1 MGEKRTYTGKE
12 LGGYLVGMFGQNLIY
27 NIVAT
32 GLYFYFQNVICLPA
46 MALGWIMTIARIWD
60 AINDP
65 MMGTIVDKT
74 KTKWGK
80 CRPYLIIFP
89 GIIGVVTILTFING
103 NYATAS
109 STAQKVLIVA
119 WAAISYIAWGMCFTV
134 CDIPLWGITSLMTE
148 DENDRG
154 KILSLARMVAG
165 VGGIG
170 VLVVQ
175 IAQALGT
182 AFVNKIDKNAAD
194 YDTLV
199 QKANQKGFIVTVIIM
214 TVIASVLF
222 EFAGLCTRE
231 KVEKSER
238 SYTFK
243 ENFQIMFR
251 NKPFRQILISG
262 ILRSPIQLLMIV
274 AMTLVT
280 YYYANGNIMN
290 ILKTD
295 ATGKIMGINFQILV
309 GLGCVAAGLFV
320 GQFVA
325 MGVTPLIIKK
335 VEKKTLY
342 NIYSIAGAVP
352 FALIFVFFKVSGG
365 DLTSTFWSIIVG
377 VCMLI
382 ASASFGGINVLQSV
396 MIADCVDYEE
406 YHNGVRT
413 DGVFFSGQSF
423 ITKLAAGISTI
434 ISSAVPAGFLLFGQY
449 FDAVFLY
456 QYHVLDLCGKTVID
470 RIDCPVVILV
480 HKKVRTA
487 FVDHRLDGKH
497 HTRNKEHL
505 TSLWCNVTYERIF
518 VKFKSDPVTT
528 DLFYNG
534 ITIGLCVRI
543 DGIGNVAQMSPMALR
558 LQVPAG
564 RTLP

>member
-1 MGEKRTYTGKE
+1 MGDTKRTYTGKE

-89 GIIGVVTILTFING
+89 GIIGVVTILTFLNG
-103 NYATAS
+103 NYANAT
-109 STAQKVLIVA
+109 TTTQKVLIVA
-119 WAAISYIAWGMCFTV
+119 WAGISYIAWGMCFTV

-154 KILSLARMVAG
+154 KILGLARMVAG

-175 IAQALGT
+175 VAQALSG
-182 AFVNKIDKNAAD
+182 AFNGNM
-194 YDTLV
+194 
-199 QKANQKGFIVTVIIM
+199 QKAFIVTVIIM

-222 EFAGLCTRE
+222 EFAGICTRE
-231 KVEKSER
+231 RVEKSER
-238 SYTFK
+238 TYTFK

-290 ILKTD
+290 ILNTD
-295 ATGKIMGINFQILV
+295 PTGKITGINIKVLI
-309 GLGCVAAGLFV
+309 GLGAVAAGLFI

-325 MGVTPLIIKK
+325 MGITPVLIKK
-335 VEKKTLY
+335 IEKKTLY
-342 NIYSIAGAVP
+342 NFYSLAGAIP
-352 FALIFVFFKVSGG
+352 FALIFVFYKVSGG
-365 DLTSTFWSIIVG
+365 DLTTVGWSIVIG
-377 VCMLI
+377 VCMLF
-382 ASASFGGINVLQSV
+382 ASASFGGINVLQSI

-423 ITKLAAGISTI
+423 ITKLSAGLATI
-434 ISSAVPAGFLLFGQY
+434 ISSVVYSIVGYSGANVDKLNKAIEKGASFITYDGGSGVGKYAAAMFFLISIPPAIGMALSALPTLKY
-449 FDAVFLY
+449 AMSD
-456 QYHVLDLCGKTVID
+456 
-470 RIDCPVVILV
+470 
-480 HKKVRTA
+480 
-487 FVDHRLDGKH
+487 
-497 HTRNKEHL
+497 KEHAKIL
-505 TSLWCNVTYERIF
+505 DELISRRNNKDAAEA
-518 VKFKSDPVTT
+518 DT
-528 DLFYNG
+528 DFS
-534 ITIGLCVRI
+534 
-543 DGIGNVAQMSPMALR
+543 AEALENKMESIVEEINQ
-558 LQVPAG
+558 L
-564 RTLP
+564 

>member
-1 MGEKRTYTGKE
+1 MNSKAKTYTKKE
-12 LGGYLVGMFGQNLIY
+12 AAGYLVGMFGQNLIY

-60 AINDP
+60 AVNDP

-74 KTKWGK
+74 HSKWGK

-89 GIIGVVTILTFING
+89 AIIGVITILTFVNG
-103 NYATAS
+103 NYAEAS
-109 STAQKVLIVA
+109 STAQKVLIVG
-119 WAAISYIAWGMCFTV
+119 WAAVSYIAWGMCFTV
-134 CDIPLWGITSLMTE
+134 CDIPLWGLTSLMTE
-148 DENDRG
+148 DENDRS
-154 KILSLARMVAG
+154 KILGLARMVAG

-175 IAQALGT
+175 IAQALAGV
-182 AFVNKIDKNAAD
+182 FGGDM
-194 YDTLV
+194 
-199 QKANQKGFIVTVIIM
+199 QKAFIVTVVIM
-214 TVIASVLF
+214 TVIATILF
-222 EFAGLCTRE
+222 EFAGIFTRE
-231 KVEKSER
+231 RVEKSEK

-243 ENFQIMFR
+243 ENFQIMFG

-290 ILKTD
+290 ILKYNED
-295 ATGKIMGINFQILV
+295 GSLAGINFKILI
-309 GLGCVAAGLFV
+309 GLGSVAIGLFV

-325 MGVTPLIIKK
+325 MGVTPIIIKK

-342 NIYSIAGAVP
+342 NFYSIAGAVP

-365 DLTSTFWSIIVG
+365 DLTSTAWSIVIG
-377 VCMLI
+377 ICMLF

-406 YHNGVRT
+406 YYNGVRT

-434 ISSAVPAGFLLFGQY
+434 ISSAVY
-449 FDAVFLY
+449 
-456 QYHVLDLCGKTVID
+456 
-470 RIDCPVVILV
+470 
-480 HKKVRTA
+480 A
-487 FVDHRLDGKH
+487 FVGYSGVNVDKLNKAIENGANFITYDGGSGVGKYAEAMFFLISIPPAIGMFLSALP
-497 HTRNKEHL
+497 TLKYAMTDKEHKQIL
-505 TSLWCNVTYERIF
+505 AELVAKR
-518 VKFKSDPVTT
+518 
-528 DLFYNG
+528 
-534 ITIGLCVRI
+534 
-543 DGIGNVAQMSPMALR
+543 GNKPQD
-558 LQVPAG
+558 
-564 RTLP
+564 

>member
-1 MGEKRTYTGKE
+1 MQQKRLTYTNKE
-12 LGGYLVGMFGQNLIY
+12 LSGYLVGMFGQNLIY

-46 MALGWIMTIARIWD
+46 MALGWIMTIARVWD

-89 GIIGVVTILTFING
+89 GIIGVVTILTFINS
-103 NYATAS
+103 NYANATT
-109 STAQKVLIVA
+109 TAQKALIIG
-119 WAAISYIAWGMCFTV
+119 WAAVSYVAWGMCFTV

-148 DENDRG
+148 DENDRS
-154 KILSLARMVAG
+154 KILGLARMVAG

-182 AFVNKIDKNAAD
+182 AFVDKLDKSAPD
-194 YDTLV
+194 YAELV
-199 QKANQKGFIVTVIIM
+199 QKANQKGFIITVIIM
-214 TVIASVLF
+214 TVVASILF
-222 EFAGLCTRE
+222 EFAGIATRE
-231 KVEKSER
+231 RVQKSEK

-243 ENFQIMFR
+243 ENFKIMFS

-290 ILKTD
+290 ILATD
-295 ATGKIMGINFQILV
+295 ASGKITGINFKILI
-309 GLGCVAAGLFV
+309 GLGCVALGLFV

-325 MGVTPLIIKK
+325 MGITPLLIKK
-335 VEKKTLY
+335 FEKKTLY
-342 NIYSIAGAVP
+342 NFYSIAGAVP
-352 FALIFVFFKVSGG
+352 FALIYVFFKISGG
-365 DLTSTFWSIIVG
+365 DLTSTVWSIVTGI
-377 VCMLI
+377 CMLFG
-382 ASASFGGINVLQSV
+382 SAAFGGINVLQSV

-406 YHNGVRT
+406 YYNGVRT

-423 ITKLAAGISTI
+423 ITKLAAGLSTI
-434 ISSAVPAGFLLFGQY
+434 ISSVVYSIVGYSGKNVDILNKAIANGESFITYDGGTGKGKYAAAMFFLISIPPAIGMLLSAIPTLKY
-449 FDAVFLY
+449 AMTDKE
-456 QYHVLDLCGKTVID
+456 HEN
-470 RIDCPVVILV
+470 ILAELV
-480 HKKVRTA
+480 SCRRTA
-487 FVDHRLDGKH
+487 KDKTDGDSTDAPSTLDAA
-497 HTRNKEHL
+497 
-505 TSLWCNVTYERIF
+505 S
-518 VKFKSDPVTT
+518 
-528 DLFYNG
+528 
-534 ITIGLCVRI
+534 
-543 DGIGNVAQMSPMALR
+543 AALEDNMDSIVEEINN
-558 LQVPAG
+558 L
-564 RTLP
+564 

>member
-1 MGEKRTYTGKE
+1 MNNSVKTYTKKE
-12 LGGYLVGMFGQNLIY
+12 AAGFLTGMFGQNLIY

-74 KTKWGK
+74 HTKWGK

-89 GIIGVVTILTFING
+89 AIIGVVTILTFLNG
-103 NYATAS
+103 NYATAE
-109 STAQKVLIVA
+109 STTQKVLIVA
-119 WAAISYIAWGMCFTV
+119 WAGVSYIAWGMCFTV

-148 DENDRG
+148 DENDRS
-154 KILSLARMVAG
+154 KILGLARMVAG

-182 AFVNKIDKNAAD
+182 SFANKVDMTAPNAD
-194 YDTLV
+194 VLV
-199 QKANQKGFIVTVIIM
+199 QKAQQKGFIVTVIIM

-222 EFAGLCTRE
+222 EFAGLFTRE
-231 KVEKSER
+231 RVEKSER

-243 ENFQIMFR
+243 ENFKIMFG

-290 ILKTD
+290 ILVYNND
-295 ATGKIMGINFQILV
+295 GSLAGINAKILI

-352 FALIFVFFKVSGG
+352 FALIFVFYKVSGG
-365 DLTSTFWSIIVG
+365 DLTSTFWSIIIG
-377 VCMLI
+377 LCMLV
-382 ASASFGGINVLQSV
+382 ASAAFGGINVLQSV

-434 ISSAVPAGFLLFGQY
+434 ISSAVYAIVGYSGANVDTLNKAIENGASFLTYDGGSGAGKYAEAMFFLISIPPAIGMLLSAIPTLKY
-449 FDAVFLY
+449 AMSD
-456 QYHVLDLCGKTVID
+456 
-470 RIDCPVVILV
+470 
-480 HKKVRTA
+480 
-487 FVDHRLDGKH
+487 
-497 HTRNKEHL
+497 KEHK
-505 TSLWCNVTYERIF
+505 RILDEL
-518 VKFKSDPVTT
+518 VSRRKGEKED
-528 DLFYNG
+528 
-534 ITIGLCVRI
+534 
-543 DGIGNVAQMSPMALR
+543 
-558 LQVPAG
+558 
-564 RTLP
+564 

>member
-1 MGEKRTYTGKE
+1 MEHKRLTYTNKE

-89 GIIGVVTILTFING
+89 GIIGVVTILTFINS
-103 NYATAS
+103 NYANATT
-109 STAQKVLIVA
+109 TAQKALIIG
-119 WAAISYIAWGMCFTV
+119 WAAVSYVAWGMCFTV

-148 DENDRG
+148 DENDRS
-154 KILSLARMVAG
+154 KILGLARMVAG

-182 AFVNKIDKNAAD
+182 AFVDKLDKSAPD
-194 YDTLV
+194 YAELV
-199 QKANQKGFIVTVIIM
+199 QKANQKGFIITVIIM
-214 TVIASVLF
+214 TVVASILF
-222 EFAGLCTRE
+222 EFAGIATRE
-231 KVEKSER
+231 RVQKSEK

-243 ENFQIMFR
+243 ENFKIMFS

-290 ILKTD
+290 ILATD
-295 ATGKIMGINFQILV
+295 ASGKITGINFKILI
-309 GLGCVAAGLFV
+309 GLGCVALGLFV

-325 MGVTPLIIKK
+325 MGITPLLIKK
-335 VEKKTLY
+335 FEKKTLY
-342 NIYSIAGAVP
+342 NFYSIAGAVP
-352 FALIFVFFKVSGG
+352 FALIYVFFKISGG
-365 DLTSTFWSIIVG
+365 DLTSTVWSIVTGI
-377 VCMLI
+377 CMLFG
-382 ASASFGGINVLQSV
+382 SAAFGGINVLQSV

-406 YHNGVRT
+406 YYNGVRT

-423 ITKLAAGISTI
+423 ITKLAAGLSTI
-434 ISSAVPAGFLLFGQY
+434 ISSVVYSIVGYSGKNVDILNKAIANGESFITYDGGTGKGKYAAAMFFLISIPPAIGMLLSAIPTLKY
-449 FDAVFLY
+449 AMTDKE
-456 QYHVLDLCGKTVID
+456 HEN
-470 RIDCPVVILV
+470 ILAELV
-480 HKKVRTA
+480 SRRRTA
-487 FVDHRLDGKH
+487 KDKTDGDSTDAPSTLDAA
-497 HTRNKEHL
+497 
-505 TSLWCNVTYERIF
+505 S
-518 VKFKSDPVTT
+518 
-528 DLFYNG
+528 
-534 ITIGLCVRI
+534 
-543 DGIGNVAQMSPMALR
+543 AALEDNMDSIVEEINN
-558 LQVPAG
+558 L
-564 RTLP
+564 

>member
-1 MGEKRTYTGKE
+1 MNSKAKTYTKKE
-12 LGGYLVGMFGQNLIY
+12 AAGYLVGMFGQNLIY

-60 AINDP
+60 AVNDP

-74 KTKWGK
+74 HSKWGK

-89 GIIGVVTILTFING
+89 AIIGVITILTFING
-103 NYATAS
+103 NYAEAS
-109 STAQKVLIVA
+109 STAQKVLIVG
-119 WAAISYIAWGMCFTV
+119 WAAVSYIAWGMCFTV
-134 CDIPLWGITSLMTE
+134 CDIPLWGLTSLMTE
-148 DENDRG
+148 DENDRS
-154 KILSLARMVAG
+154 KILGLARMVAG

-175 IAQALGT
+175 IAQALAG
-182 AFVNKIDKNAAD
+182 AFGGDM
-194 YDTLV
+194 
-199 QKANQKGFIVTVIIM
+199 QKAFIVTVVIM
-214 TVIASVLF
+214 TVIATILF
-222 EFAGLCTRE
+222 EFAGLFTRE
-231 KVEKSER
+231 RVEKSEK

-243 ENFQIMFR
+243 ENFQIMFG

-290 ILKTD
+290 ILKYNED
-295 ATGKIMGINFQILV
+295 GSLAGINFKILI
-309 GLGCVAAGLFV
+309 GLGSVAIGLFV

-342 NIYSIAGAVP
+342 NFYSIAGAVP

-365 DLTSTFWSIIVG
+365 DLTSTVWSIVIG
-377 VCMLI
+377 ICMLF

-406 YHNGVRT
+406 YHNGIRT

-434 ISSAVPAGFLLFGQY
+434 ISSAVY
-449 FDAVFLY
+449 
-456 QYHVLDLCGKTVID
+456 
-470 RIDCPVVILV
+470 
-480 HKKVRTA
+480 A
-487 FVDHRLDGKH
+487 FVGYSGVNVDKLNKAIENGANFITYDGGSGVGKYAEAMFFLISIPPAIGMFLSALP
-497 HTRNKEHL
+497 TLKYAMTDKEHKQIL
-505 TSLWCNVTYERIF
+505 AELVAKR
-518 VKFKSDPVTT
+518 
-528 DLFYNG
+528 
-534 ITIGLCVRI
+534 
-543 DGIGNVAQMSPMALR
+543 GNKPQD
-558 LQVPAG
+558 
-564 RTLP
+564 

>member
-1 MGEKRTYTGKE
+1 MNSKAKTYTKKE
-12 LGGYLVGMFGQNLIY
+12 AAGYLVGMFGQNLIY

-74 KTKWGK
+74 HSKWGK

-89 GIIGVVTILTFING
+89 AIIGVITILTFING
-103 NYATAS
+103 NYAEAS
-109 STAQKVLIVA
+109 STAQKVLIVG
-119 WAAISYIAWGMCFTV
+119 WAAVSYIAWGMCFTV

-148 DENDRG
+148 DENDRS
-154 KILSLARMVAG
+154 KILGLARMVAG

-175 IAQALGT
+175 IAQALAG
-182 AFVNKIDKNAAD
+182 AFGGDM
-194 YDTLV
+194 
-199 QKANQKGFIVTVIIM
+199 QKAFIVTVVIM
-214 TVIASVLF
+214 TVIATILF
-222 EFAGLCTRE
+222 EFAGLFTRE
-231 KVEKSER
+231 RVEKSEK

-243 ENFQIMFR
+243 ENFQIMFG

-290 ILKTD
+290 ILKYNED
-295 ATGKIMGINFQILV
+295 GSLAGINFKILI
-309 GLGCVAAGLFV
+309 GLGSVAIGLFV

-342 NIYSIAGAVP
+342 NFYSIAGAVP

-365 DLTSTFWSIIVG
+365 DLTSTVWSIVIG
-377 VCMLI
+377 ICMLF
-382 ASASFGGINVLQSV
+382 ASAAFGGINVLQSV

-434 ISSAVPAGFLLFGQY
+434 ISSAVY
-449 FDAVFLY
+449 
-456 QYHVLDLCGKTVID
+456 
-470 RIDCPVVILV
+470 
-480 HKKVRTA
+480 A
-487 FVDHRLDGKH
+487 FVGYSGVNVDKLNKAIENGANFITYDGGSGVGKYAEAMFFLISIPPAIGMFLSALP
-497 HTRNKEHL
+497 TLKYAMTDKEHKQIL
-505 TSLWCNVTYERIF
+505 AELVAKR
-518 VKFKSDPVTT
+518 
-528 DLFYNG
+528 
-534 ITIGLCVRI
+534 
-543 DGIGNVAQMSPMALR
+543 GNKPQD
-558 LQVPAG
+558 
-564 RTLP
+564 

>member
-1 MGEKRTYTGKE
+1 MEHKRLTYTNKE

-46 MALGWIMTIARIWD
+46 MALGWIMTIARVWD

-103 NYATAS
+103 NYANATTS
-109 STAQKVLIVA
+109 AQKALIIG
-119 WAAISYIAWGMCFTV
+119 WAAVSYVAWGMCFTV

-148 DENDRG
+148 DENDRS
-154 KILSLARMVAG
+154 KILGLARMVAG

-182 AFVNKIDKNAAD
+182 AFVDKLDKSAPD
-194 YDTLV
+194 YAELV

-214 TVIASVLF
+214 TVVASILF
-222 EFAGLCTRE
+222 EFAGIATRE
-231 KVEKSER
+231 RVEKSEK

-243 ENFQIMFR
+243 ENFKIMFS

-290 ILKTD
+290 ILATD
-295 ATGKIMGINFQILV
+295 ATGKITGINFKILI
-309 GLGCVAAGLFV
+309 GLGCVALGLFV

-325 MGVTPLIIKK
+325 MGITPLLIKK
-335 VEKKTLY
+335 FEKKTLY
-342 NIYSIAGAVP
+342 NFYSIAGAVP
-352 FALIFVFFKVSGG
+352 FALIYVFFKISGG
-365 DLTSTFWSIIVG
+365 DLTSTVWSIVTGI
-377 VCMLI
+377 CMLFG
-382 ASASFGGINVLQSV
+382 SASFGGINVLQSV

-406 YHNGVRT
+406 YYNGVRT

-423 ITKLAAGISTI
+423 ITKLAAGLSTI
-434 ISSAVPAGFLLFGQY
+434 ISSVVYSIVGYSGKNVDILNKAIANGESFITYDGGTGKGKYAAAMFFLISIPPAIGMLLSAIPTLKY
-449 FDAVFLY
+449 AMTDKE
-456 QYHVLDLCGKTVID
+456 HEN
-470 RIDCPVVILV
+470 ILAELV
-480 HKKVRTA
+480 SRRRTA
-487 FVDHRLDGKH
+487 KDKTDGDSTDAPSTLDAA
-497 HTRNKEHL
+497 
-505 TSLWCNVTYERIF
+505 S
-518 VKFKSDPVTT
+518 
-528 DLFYNG
+528 
-534 ITIGLCVRI
+534 
-543 DGIGNVAQMSPMALR
+543 AALEDNMDSIVEEINN
-558 LQVPAG
+558 L
-564 RTLP
+564 

>member
-1 MGEKRTYTGKE
+1 MNNLAKTYTKKE
-12 LGGYLVGMFGQNLIY
+12 AAGFLVGMFGQNLIY

-74 KTKWGK
+74 HSKWGK

-89 GIIGVVTILTFING
+89 AIIGLITILAFLNG
-103 NYATAS
+103 NYATAD
-109 STAQKVLIVA
+109 TTTQKVLIVA

-148 DENDRG
+148 DENDRS
-154 KILSLARMVAG
+154 KILGLARMVAG

-175 IAQALGT
+175 IAQAVAG
-182 AFVNKIDKNAAD
+182 AFGGDM
-194 YDTLV
+194 
-199 QKANQKGFIVTVIIM
+199 QKGFIVTVIIM
-214 TVIASVLF
+214 TVVATILF
-222 EFAGLCTRE
+222 EFAGLFTKER
-231 KVEKSER
+231 VDKSEK

-243 ENFQIMFR
+243 ENFKIMFG

-290 ILKTD
+290 ILVYND
-295 ATGKIMGINFQILV
+295 DGSLAGINVKILI

-352 FALIFVFFKVSGG
+352 YALIFVFYKVSGG
-365 DLTSTFWSIIVG
+365 DLTTTFWSIIIG
-377 VCMLI
+377 ICMLFG
-382 ASASFGGINVLQSV
+382 SAAFGGINVLQSV

-406 YHNGVRT
+406 YYNGVRT

-434 ISSAVPAGFLLFGQY
+434 VSSAVYAIVGYSGVNVDKLNKAIENGASFLTYDGGTGVGKYAEAMFFLISIPPAIGMILSAIPTLKY
-449 FDAVFLY
+449 AMTDAE
-456 QYHVLDLCGKTVID
+456 HKE
-470 RIDCPVVILV
+470 ILSELV
-480 HKKVRTA
+480 SRRKGT
-487 FVDHRLDGKH
+487 
-497 HTRNKEHL
+497 KE
-505 TSLWCNVTYERIF
+505 
-518 VKFKSDPVTT
+518 D
-528 DLFYNG
+528 
-534 ITIGLCVRI
+534 
-543 DGIGNVAQMSPMALR
+543 
-558 LQVPAG
+558 
-564 RTLP
+564 

>member
-1 MGEKRTYTGKE
+1 MNSKAKTYTKKE
-12 LGGYLVGMFGQNLIY
+12 AAGYLVGMFGQNLIY

-74 KTKWGK
+74 HSKWGK

-89 GIIGVVTILTFING
+89 AIIGVITILTFING
-103 NYATAS
+103 NYAEAS
-109 STAQKVLIVA
+109 STAQKVLIVG
-119 WAAISYIAWGMCFTV
+119 WAAVSYIAWGMCFTV
-134 CDIPLWGITSLMTE
+134 CDIPLWGLTSLMTE
-148 DENDRG
+148 DENDRS
-154 KILSLARMVAG
+154 KILGLARMVAG

-175 IAQALGT
+175 IAQALAGV
-182 AFVNKIDKNAAD
+182 FGGDM
-194 YDTLV
+194 
-199 QKANQKGFIVTVIIM
+199 QKAFIVTVVIM
-214 TVIASVLF
+214 TVVATILF
-222 EFAGLCTRE
+222 EFAGLFTRE
-231 KVEKSER
+231 RVEKSEK

-243 ENFQIMFR
+243 ENFQIMFG

-290 ILKTD
+290 ILKYNED
-295 ATGKIMGINFQILV
+295 GSLAGINFKILI
-309 GLGCVAAGLFV
+309 GLGSVAIGLFV

-342 NIYSIAGAVP
+342 NFYSIAGAVP

-365 DLTSTFWSIIVG
+365 DLTSTVWSIVIG
-377 VCMLI
+377 ICMLF

-406 YHNGVRT
+406 YHNGIRT

-434 ISSAVPAGFLLFGQY
+434 ISSAVY
-449 FDAVFLY
+449 
-456 QYHVLDLCGKTVID
+456 
-470 RIDCPVVILV
+470 
-480 HKKVRTA
+480 A
-487 FVDHRLDGKH
+487 FVGYSGVNVDKLNKAIENGANFITYDGGSGVGKYAEAMFFLISIPPAIGMFLSALP
-497 HTRNKEHL
+497 TLKYAMTDKEHKQIL
-505 TSLWCNVTYERIF
+505 AELVAKR
-518 VKFKSDPVTT
+518 
-528 DLFYNG
+528 
-534 ITIGLCVRI
+534 
-543 DGIGNVAQMSPMALR
+543 GNKPQD
-558 LQVPAG
+558 
-564 RTLP
+564 

>member
-1 MGEKRTYTGKE
+1 MNSTAKTYTKKE
-12 LGGYLVGMFGQNLIY
+12 AAGFLTGMFGQNLIY

-46 MALGWIMTIARIWD
+46 MALGWIMAIARIWD

-74 KTKWGK
+74 HSKWGK

-89 GIIGVVTILTFING
+89 AIIGVITILTFVNG
-103 NYATAS
+103 NYAEAS
-109 STAQKVLIVA
+109 STAQKVLIVG
-119 WAAISYIAWGMCFTV
+119 WAAVSYIAWGMCFTV

-148 DENDRG
+148 DENDRS
-154 KILSLARMVAG
+154 KILGLARMVAG

-175 IAQALGT
+175 IAQALAG
-182 AFVNKIDKNAAD
+182 AFGGDM
-194 YDTLV
+194 
-199 QKANQKGFIVTVIIM
+199 QKSFIVTVIVM
-214 TVIASVLF
+214 TVIATILF
-222 EFAGLCTRE
+222 EFAGIFTRE
-231 KVEKSER
+231 RVEKSER

-243 ENFQIMFR
+243 ENFQIMFG

-290 ILKTD
+290 ILKYNED
-295 ATGKIMGINFQILV
+295 GSLAGIDFKILI
-309 GLGCVAAGLFV
+309 GLGSVAIGLFV

-325 MGVTPLIIKK
+325 MGITPVIIKK
-335 VEKKTLY
+335 VEKKKLY
-342 NIYSIAGAVP
+342 NFYSIAGAVP
-352 FALIFVFFKVSGG
+352 FALIFVFFKISGG
-365 DLTSTFWSIIVG
+365 DLTSTVWSIVVG
-377 VCMLI
+377 ICMLF

-434 ISSAVPAGFLLFGQY
+434 ISSAIY
-449 FDAVFLY
+449 
-456 QYHVLDLCGKTVID
+456 
-470 RIDCPVVILV
+470 
-480 HKKVRTA
+480 A
-487 FVDHRLDGKH
+487 FVGYSGVNVDKLNKAIENGASFITYDGGTGAGKYAEAMFFLISIPPAIGMFLSALP
-497 HTRNKEHL
+497 TLKYALSDKEH
-505 TSLWCNVTYERIF
+505 ERILSELIA
-518 VKFKSDPVTT
+518 KRSDKV
-528 DLFYNG
+528 D
-534 ITIGLCVRI
+534 
-543 DGIGNVAQMSPMALR
+543 D
-558 LQVPAG
+558 
-564 RTLP
+564 

>member
-1 MGEKRTYTGKE
+1 MGDTKRTYTGKE

-89 GIIGVVTILTFING
+89 GIIGVVTILTFLNG
-103 NYATAS
+103 NYANAT
-109 STAQKVLIVA
+109 TTTQKVLIVA
-119 WAAISYIAWGMCFTV
+119 WAGISYIAWGMCFTV

-154 KILSLARMVAG
+154 KILGLARMVAG

-175 IAQALGT
+175 IAQALSG
-182 AFVNKIDKNAAD
+182 AFNGNM
-194 YDTLV
+194 
-199 QKANQKGFIVTVIIM
+199 QKAFIVTVIIM

-222 EFAGLCTRE
+222 EFAGICTRE
-231 KVEKSER
+231 RVEKSER
-238 SYTFK
+238 TYTFK

-290 ILKTD
+290 ILNTD
-295 ATGKIMGINFQILV
+295 PTGKITGINIKVLI
-309 GLGCVAAGLFV
+309 GLGAVAAGLFI

-325 MGVTPLIIKK
+325 MGITPVLIKK
-335 VEKKTLY
+335 IEKKTLY
-342 NIYSIAGAVP
+342 NFYSLAGAIP
-352 FALIFVFFKVSGG
+352 FALIFVFYKVSGG
-365 DLTSTFWSIIVG
+365 DLTTVGWSIVIG
-377 VCMLI
+377 VCMLF
-382 ASASFGGINVLQSV
+382 ASASFGGINVLQSI

-423 ITKLAAGISTI
+423 ITKLSAGLATI
-434 ISSAVPAGFLLFGQY
+434 ISSVVYSIVGYSGANVDKLNKAIEKGASFITYDGGSGVGKYAAAMFFLISIPPAIGMALSALPTLKY
-449 FDAVFLY
+449 AMSDKEHAKILDELISRRNNKDAVEA
-456 QYHVLDLCGKTVID
+456 D
-470 RIDCPVVILV
+470 
-480 HKKVRTA
+480 
-487 FVDHRLDGKH
+487 
-497 HTRNKEHL
+497 
-505 TSLWCNVTYERIF
+505 
-518 VKFKSDPVTT
+518 T
-528 DLFYNG
+528 DL
-534 ITIGLCVRI
+534 
-543 DGIGNVAQMSPMALR
+543 AAEALENKMESIVYEINQ
-558 LQVPAG
+558 L
-564 RTLP
+564 

>member
-1 MGEKRTYTGKE
+1 MNNLAKTYTKKE
-12 LGGYLVGMFGQNLIY
+12 AAGFLVGMFGQNLIY

-74 KTKWGK
+74 HSKWGK

-89 GIIGVVTILTFING
+89 AIIGLVTILTFLNG
-103 NYATAS
+103 NYATAD
-109 STAQKVLIVA
+109 TTTQKVLIVA

-148 DENDRG
+148 DENDRS
-154 KILSLARMVAG
+154 KILGLARMVAG

-175 IAQALGT
+175 IAQAVAG
-182 AFVNKIDKNAAD
+182 AFGGDM
-194 YDTLV
+194 
-199 QKANQKGFIVTVIIM
+199 QKGFIVTVIIM
-214 TVIASVLF
+214 TVVATILF
-222 EFAGLCTRE
+222 EFAGLFTKER
-231 KVEKSER
+231 VDKSEK

-243 ENFQIMFR
+243 ENFKIMFG

-290 ILKTD
+290 ILVYND
-295 ATGKIMGINFQILV
+295 DGSLAGINVKILI

-352 FALIFVFFKVSGG
+352 YALIFVFYKVSGG
-365 DLTSTFWSIIVG
+365 DLTTTFWSIIIG
-377 VCMLI
+377 ICMLFG
-382 ASASFGGINVLQSV
+382 SAAFGGINVLQSV

-406 YHNGVRT
+406 YYNGVRT

-434 ISSAVPAGFLLFGQY
+434 VSSAVYAIVGYSGANVDKLNKAIENGASFLTYDGGTGVGKYAEAMFFLISIPPAIGMILSAIPTLKY
-449 FDAVFLY
+449 AMTDAE
-456 QYHVLDLCGKTVID
+456 
-470 RIDCPVVILV
+470 
-480 HKKVRTA
+480 HKEMLSELISRRKGT
-487 FVDHRLDGKH
+487 
-497 HTRNKEHL
+497 KE
-505 TSLWCNVTYERIF
+505 
-518 VKFKSDPVTT
+518 D
-528 DLFYNG
+528 
-534 ITIGLCVRI
+534 
-543 DGIGNVAQMSPMALR
+543 
-558 LQVPAG
+558 
-564 RTLP
+564 

>member
-1 MGEKRTYTGKE
+1 MNNLAKTYTKKE
-12 LGGYLVGMFGQNLIY
+12 AAGFLVGMFGQNLIY

-74 KTKWGK
+74 HSKWGK

-89 GIIGVVTILTFING
+89 AIIGLITILAFLNG
-103 NYATAS
+103 NYATAD
-109 STAQKVLIVA
+109 TTTQKVLIVA

-148 DENDRG
+148 DENDRS
-154 KILSLARMVAG
+154 KILGLARMVAG

-175 IAQALGT
+175 IAQAVAG
-182 AFVNKIDKNAAD
+182 AFGGDM
-194 YDTLV
+194 
-199 QKANQKGFIVTVIIM
+199 QKGFIVTVIIM
-214 TVIASVLF
+214 TVVATILF
-222 EFAGLCTRE
+222 EFAGLFTKER
-231 KVEKSER
+231 VDKSEK

-243 ENFQIMFR
+243 ENFKIMFG

-290 ILKTD
+290 ILVYND
-295 ATGKIMGINFQILV
+295 DGSLAGINVKILI

-352 FALIFVFFKVSGG
+352 YALIFVFYKVSGG
-365 DLTSTFWSIIVG
+365 DLTTTFWSIIIG
-377 VCMLI
+377 ICMLFG
-382 ASASFGGINVLQSV
+382 SAAFGGINVLQSV

-406 YHNGVRT
+406 YYNGVRT

-434 ISSAVPAGFLLFGQY
+434 VSSAVYAIVGYSGANVDKLNKAIENGANFLTYDGGTGVGKYAEAMFFLISIPPAIGMILSAIPTLKY
-449 FDAVFLY
+449 AMTDAE
-456 QYHVLDLCGKTVID
+456 HKE
-470 RIDCPVVILV
+470 ILSELV
-480 HKKVRTA
+480 SRRKGT
-487 FVDHRLDGKH
+487 
-497 HTRNKEHL
+497 KE
-505 TSLWCNVTYERIF
+505 
-518 VKFKSDPVTT
+518 D
-528 DLFYNG
+528 
-534 ITIGLCVRI
+534 
-543 DGIGNVAQMSPMALR
+543 
-558 LQVPAG
+558 
-564 RTLP
+564 

>member
-1 MGEKRTYTGKE
+1 MNSKAKTYTKKE
-12 LGGYLVGMFGQNLIY
+12 AAGYLVGMFGQNLIY

-74 KTKWGK
+74 HSKWGK

-89 GIIGVVTILTFING
+89 AIIGVITILTFVNG
-103 NYATAS
+103 NYAEAPS
-109 STAQKVLIVA
+109 NAQKVLIVA
-119 WAAISYIAWGMCFTV
+119 WAAVSYIAWGMCFTV

-148 DENDRG
+148 DENDRS
-154 KILSLARMVAG
+154 KILGLARMVAG

-175 IAQALGT
+175 VAQALAG
-182 AFVNKIDKNAAD
+182 AFNGDM
-194 YDTLV
+194 
-199 QKANQKGFIVTVIIM
+199 QKAFIVTVVIM
-214 TVIASVLF
+214 TVIATILF
-222 EFAGLCTRE
+222 EFAGIFTRE
-231 KVEKSER
+231 RVEKSEK

-243 ENFQIMFR
+243 ENFQIMFG

-290 ILKTD
+290 ILKTNED
-295 ATGKIMGINFQILV
+295 GSIAGIDFKILI
-309 GLGCVAAGLFV
+309 GLGSVAVGLFV

-365 DLTSTFWSIIVG
+365 DLTSTVWSIVIG
-377 VCMLI
+377 ICMLF

-434 ISSAVPAGFLLFGQY
+434 ISSAVY
-449 FDAVFLY
+449 
-456 QYHVLDLCGKTVID
+456 
-470 RIDCPVVILV
+470 
-480 HKKVRTA
+480 A
-487 FVDHRLDGKH
+487 FVGYSGVNVDKLNKAIENGANFITYDGGSGVGKYAEAMFFLISIPPAIGMFLSALP
-497 HTRNKEHL
+497 TLKYAMTDKEHKQIL
-505 TSLWCNVTYERIF
+505 AELVAKR
-518 VKFKSDPVTT
+518 
-528 DLFYNG
+528 
-534 ITIGLCVRI
+534 
-543 DGIGNVAQMSPMALR
+543 GNKPQD
-558 LQVPAG
+558 
-564 RTLP
+564 

>member
-1 MGEKRTYTGKE
+1 MSEKRTYTGKE
-12 LGGYLVGMFGQNLIY
+12 LVGYLVGMFGQNLIY

-46 MALGWIMTIARIWD
+46 MALGWIMTISRIWD

-74 KTKWGK
+74 KSKWGK

-89 GIIGVVTILTFING
+89 AIIGLVTILTFING

-109 STAQKVLIVA
+109 STSQKVLIVA

-148 DENDRG
+148 DESDRS
-154 KILSLARMVAG
+154 KILGLARMVAG
-165 VGGIG
+165 IGGIG

-175 IAQALGT
+175 IAQALGS
-182 AFVNKIDKNAAD
+182 AFVSKIDKNAVD

-222 EFAGLCTRE
+222 EFAGLFTRE
-231 KVEKSER
+231 KVEKSEK

-290 ILKTD
+290 ILATD
-295 ATGKIMGINFQILV
+295 ASGKITGLNVKILV
-309 GLGCVAAGLFV
+309 GLGCVAIGLFA
-320 GQFVA
+320 GQFIA

-342 NIYSIAGAVP
+342 NIYSIAGAFP
-352 FALIFVFFKVSGG
+352 FALIFVFYKVSGG

-377 VCMLI
+377 ICMLV
-382 ASASFGGINVLQSV
+382 ASAAFGGINVLQSV

-406 YHNGVRT
+406 YYNGVRT

-434 ISSAVPAGFLLFGQY
+434 ISSAVY
-449 FDAVFLY
+449 
-456 QYHVLDLCGKTVID
+456 
-470 RIDCPVVILV
+470 
-480 HKKVRTA
+480 A
-487 FVDHRLDGKH
+487 FVGYSGANVDKLNRAIEKGANFITYDGGTGAGKYAEAMFFLISIPPAIGMLLSALP
-497 HTRNKEHL
+497 TLKYAMSDKEHQKIL
-505 TSLWCNVTYERIF
+505 E
-518 VKFKSDPVTT
+518 
-528 DLFYNG
+528 
-534 ITIGLCVRI
+534 
-543 DGIGNVAQMSPMALR
+543 
-558 LQVPAG
+558 
-564 RTLP
+564 TLVEKRNTQDTKAE

>member
-1 MGEKRTYTGKE
+1 MNSKAKTYTKKE
-12 LGGYLVGMFGQNLIY
+12 AAGYLVGMFGQNLIY

-74 KTKWGK
+74 HSKWGK

-89 GIIGVVTILTFING
+89 AIIGVITILTFING
-103 NYATAS
+103 NYAEAS
-109 STAQKVLIVA
+109 STAQKVLIVG
-119 WAAISYIAWGMCFTV
+119 WAAVSYIAWGMCFTV
-134 CDIPLWGITSLMTE
+134 CDIPLWGLTSLMTE
-148 DENDRG
+148 DENDRS
-154 KILSLARMVAG
+154 KILGLARMVAG

-175 IAQALGT
+175 IAQALAG
-182 AFVNKIDKNAAD
+182 AFGGDM
-194 YDTLV
+194 
-199 QKANQKGFIVTVIIM
+199 QKAFIVTVVIM
-214 TVIASVLF
+214 TVIATILF
-222 EFAGLCTRE
+222 EFAGIFTRE
-231 KVEKSER
+231 RVEKSEK

-243 ENFQIMFR
+243 ENFQIMFG

-290 ILKTD
+290 ILKYNED
-295 ATGKIMGINFQILV
+295 GSLAGINFKILI
-309 GLGCVAAGLFV
+309 GLGSVAVGLFV

-342 NIYSIAGAVP
+342 NFYSIAGAVP

-365 DLTSTFWSIIVG
+365 DLTSTVWSIVIG
-377 VCMLI
+377 ICMLF

-406 YHNGVRT
+406 YHNGIRT

-434 ISSAVPAGFLLFGQY
+434 ISSAVY
-449 FDAVFLY
+449 
-456 QYHVLDLCGKTVID
+456 
-470 RIDCPVVILV
+470 
-480 HKKVRTA
+480 A
-487 FVDHRLDGKH
+487 FVGYSGVNVDKLNKAIENGANFITYDGGSGVGKYAEAMFFLISIPPAIGMFLSALP
-497 HTRNKEHL
+497 TLKYAMTDKEHKQIL
-505 TSLWCNVTYERIF
+505 AELVEKR
-518 VKFKSDPVTT
+518 
-528 DLFYNG
+528 
-534 ITIGLCVRI
+534 
-543 DGIGNVAQMSPMALR
+543 GNKPQD
-558 LQVPAG
+558 
-564 RTLP
+564 

>member
-1 MGEKRTYTGKE
+1 MNNLAKTYTKKE
-12 LGGYLVGMFGQNLIY
+12 AAGFLVGMFGQNLIY

-74 KTKWGK
+74 HSKWGK

-89 GIIGVVTILTFING
+89 AIIGLVTILAFLNG
-103 NYATAS
+103 NYATAD
-109 STAQKVLIVA
+109 TTTQKVLIVA

-148 DENDRG
+148 DENDRS
-154 KILSLARMVAG
+154 KILGLARMVAG

-175 IAQALGT
+175 IAQAVAG
-182 AFVNKIDKNAAD
+182 AFGGDM
-194 YDTLV
+194 
-199 QKANQKGFIVTVIIM
+199 QKGFIVTVIIM
-214 TVIASVLF
+214 TIVATILF
-222 EFAGLCTRE
+222 EFAGLFTRE
-231 KVEKSER
+231 RVEKSEK

-243 ENFQIMFR
+243 ENFKIMFG

-290 ILKTD
+290 ILVYND
-295 ATGKIMGINFQILV
+295 DGSLAGINVKILI

-352 FALIFVFFKVSGG
+352 YALIFVFYKVSGG
-365 DLTSTFWSIIVG
+365 DLTTTFWSIIIG
-377 VCMLI
+377 ICMLFG
-382 ASASFGGINVLQSV
+382 SAAFGGINVLQSV

-406 YHNGVRT
+406 YYNGVRT

-434 ISSAVPAGFLLFGQY
+434 VSSAVYAIVGYSGANVDKLNKAIENGASFLTYDGGTGVGKYAEAMFFLISIPPAIGMILSAIPTLKY
-449 FDAVFLY
+449 AMTDAE
-456 QYHVLDLCGKTVID
+456 HKE
-470 RIDCPVVILV
+470 ILSELV
-480 HKKVRTA
+480 SRRKGT
-487 FVDHRLDGKH
+487 
-497 HTRNKEHL
+497 KE
-505 TSLWCNVTYERIF
+505 
-518 VKFKSDPVTT
+518 D
-528 DLFYNG
+528 
-534 ITIGLCVRI
+534 
-543 DGIGNVAQMSPMALR
+543 
-558 LQVPAG
+558 
-564 RTLP
+564 

>member
-1 MGEKRTYTGKE
+1 MNNLAKTYTKKE
-12 LGGYLVGMFGQNLIY
+12 AAGFLVGMFGQNLIY

-74 KTKWGK
+74 HSKWGK

-89 GIIGVVTILTFING
+89 AIIGLVTILAFLNG
-103 NYATAS
+103 NYATAD
-109 STAQKVLIVA
+109 TTTQKVLIVA

-148 DENDRG
+148 DENDRS
-154 KILSLARMVAG
+154 KILGLARMVAG

-175 IAQALGT
+175 IAQAVAG
-182 AFVNKIDKNAAD
+182 AFGGDM
-194 YDTLV
+194 
-199 QKANQKGFIVTVIIM
+199 QKGFIVTVIIM
-214 TVIASVLF
+214 TVVATILF
-222 EFAGLCTRE
+222 EFAGLFTKER
-231 KVEKSER
+231 VDKSER

-243 ENFQIMFR
+243 ENFKIMFG

-290 ILKTD
+290 ILVYND
-295 ATGKIMGINFQILV
+295 DGSLAGINVKILI

-342 NIYSIAGAVP
+342 NVYSIAGAVP
-352 FALIFVFFKVSGG
+352 YALIFVFYKVSGG
-365 DLTSTFWSIIVG
+365 DLTTTFWSIVIG
-377 VCMLI
+377 ICMLFG
-382 ASASFGGINVLQSV
+382 SAAFGGINVLQSV

-406 YHNGVRT
+406 YYNGVRT

-434 ISSAVPAGFLLFGQY
+434 VSSAVYAIVGYSGANVDKLNKAIENGANFLTYDGGSGAGKYAEAMFFLISIPPAIGMILSAIPTLKY
-449 FDAVFLY
+449 AMTDAE
-456 QYHVLDLCGKTVID
+456 HKE
-470 RIDCPVVILV
+470 ILSELV
-480 HKKVRTA
+480 SRRKGT
-487 FVDHRLDGKH
+487 
-497 HTRNKEHL
+497 KE
-505 TSLWCNVTYERIF
+505 
-518 VKFKSDPVTT
+518 D
-528 DLFYNG
+528 
-534 ITIGLCVRI
+534 
-543 DGIGNVAQMSPMALR
+543 
-558 LQVPAG
+558 
-564 RTLP
+564 

>member
-1 MGEKRTYTGKE
+1 MNSKAKTYTKKE
-12 LGGYLVGMFGQNLIY
+12 AAGYLVGMFGQNLIY

-60 AINDP
+60 AVNDP

-74 KTKWGK
+74 HSKWGK

-89 GIIGVVTILTFING
+89 AIIGVITILTFVNG
-103 NYATAS
+103 NYAEAS
-109 STAQKVLIVA
+109 STAQKVLIVG
-119 WAAISYIAWGMCFTV
+119 WAAVSYIAWGMCFTV
-134 CDIPLWGITSLMTE
+134 CDIPLWGLTSLMTE
-148 DENDRG
+148 DENDRS
-154 KILSLARMVAG
+154 KILGLARMVAG

-175 IAQALGT
+175 IAQALAGV
-182 AFVNKIDKNAAD
+182 FGGDM
-194 YDTLV
+194 
-199 QKANQKGFIVTVIIM
+199 QKAFIVTVVIM
-214 TVIASVLF
+214 TVIATILF
-222 EFAGLCTRE
+222 EFAGIFTRE
-231 KVEKSER
+231 RVEKSEK

-243 ENFQIMFR
+243 ENFQIMFG

-290 ILKTD
+290 ILKYNED
-295 ATGKIMGINFQILV
+295 GSLAGINFKILI
-309 GLGCVAAGLFV
+309 GLGSVAVGLFV

-342 NIYSIAGAVP
+342 NFYSIAGAVP

-365 DLTSTFWSIIVG
+365 DLTSTVWSIVIG
-377 VCMLI
+377 ICMLF

-406 YHNGVRT
+406 YYNGVRT

-434 ISSAVPAGFLLFGQY
+434 ISSAVY
-449 FDAVFLY
+449 
-456 QYHVLDLCGKTVID
+456 
-470 RIDCPVVILV
+470 
-480 HKKVRTA
+480 A
-487 FVDHRLDGKH
+487 FVGYSGVNVDKLNKAIENGANFITYDGGSGVGKYAEAMFFLISIPPAIGMFLSALP
-497 HTRNKEHL
+497 TLKYAMTDKEHKQIL
-505 TSLWCNVTYERIF
+505 AELVAKR
-518 VKFKSDPVTT
+518 
-528 DLFYNG
+528 
-534 ITIGLCVRI
+534 
-543 DGIGNVAQMSPMALR
+543 GNKPQD
-558 LQVPAG
+558 
-564 RTLP
+564 

>member
-1 MGEKRTYTGKE
+1 MNNLAKTYTKKE
-12 LGGYLVGMFGQNLIY
+12 AAGFLVGMFGQNLIY

-74 KTKWGK
+74 HSKWGK

-89 GIIGVVTILTFING
+89 AIIGVITILAFLNG
-103 NYATAS
+103 NYATAD
-109 STAQKVLIVA
+109 TTTQKVLIVA

-148 DENDRG
+148 DENDRS
-154 KILSLARMVAG
+154 KILGLARMVAG

-175 IAQALGT
+175 IAQAAAG
-182 AFVNKIDKNAAD
+182 AFGGDM
-194 YDTLV
+194 
-199 QKANQKGFIVTVIIM
+199 QKGFIVTVIIM
-214 TVIASVLF
+214 TVVATILF
-222 EFAGLCTRE
+222 EFAGLFTKER
-231 KVEKSER
+231 VDKSEK

-243 ENFQIMFR
+243 ENFKIMFG

-290 ILKTD
+290 ILVYND
-295 ATGKIMGINFQILV
+295 DGSLAGINVKILI

-342 NIYSIAGAVP
+342 NVYSIAGAVP
-352 FALIFVFFKVSGG
+352 YALIFVFYKVSGG
-365 DLTSTFWSIIVG
+365 DLTTTFWSIIIG
-377 VCMLI
+377 ICMLFG
-382 ASASFGGINVLQSV
+382 SAAFGGINVLQSV

-406 YHNGVRT
+406 YYNGVRT

-434 ISSAVPAGFLLFGQY
+434 VSSAVYAIVGYSGANVDKLNKAIENGASFLTYDGGTGVGKYAEAMFFLISIPPAIGMVLSAIPTLKY
-449 FDAVFLY
+449 AMTDAEHKEMLSE
-456 QYHVLDLCGKTVID
+456 LISRRKGK
-470 RIDCPVVILV
+470 
-480 HKKVRTA
+480 
-487 FVDHRLDGKH
+487 
-497 HTRNKEHL
+497 KE
-505 TSLWCNVTYERIF
+505 
-518 VKFKSDPVTT
+518 D
-528 DLFYNG
+528 
-534 ITIGLCVRI
+534 
-543 DGIGNVAQMSPMALR
+543 
-558 LQVPAG
+558 
-564 RTLP
+564 

>member
-1 MGEKRTYTGKE
+1 MEQKRLTYTNKE
-12 LGGYLVGMFGQNLIY
+12 LSGYLVGMFGQNLIY

-46 MALGWIMTIARIWD
+46 MALGWIMTIARVWD

-89 GIIGVVTILTFING
+89 GIIGVVTILTFINS
-103 NYATAS
+103 NYANATT
-109 STAQKVLIVA
+109 TAQKALIIG
-119 WAAISYIAWGMCFTV
+119 WAAVSYVAWGMCFTV

-148 DENDRG
+148 DENDRS
-154 KILSLARMVAG
+154 KILGLARMVAG

-182 AFVNKIDKNAAD
+182 AFIDKLDKSAPD
-194 YDTLV
+194 YAELV
-199 QKANQKGFIVTVIIM
+199 QKANQKGFIITVIIM
-214 TVIASVLF
+214 TVVASILF
-222 EFAGLCTRE
+222 EFAGIATRE
-231 KVEKSER
+231 RVQKSEK

-243 ENFQIMFR
+243 ENFKIMFS

-290 ILKTD
+290 ILATD
-295 ATGKIMGINFQILV
+295 ASGKITGINFKILI
-309 GLGCVAAGLFV
+309 GLGCVALGLFV

-325 MGVTPLIIKK
+325 MGITPLLIKK
-335 VEKKTLY
+335 FEKKTLY
-342 NIYSIAGAVP
+342 NFYSIAGAVP
-352 FALIFVFFKVSGG
+352 FALIYVFFKISGG
-365 DLTSTFWSIIVG
+365 DLTSTVWSIVTGI
-377 VCMLI
+377 CMLFG
-382 ASASFGGINVLQSV
+382 SAAFGGINVLQSV

-406 YHNGVRT
+406 YYNGVRT

-423 ITKLAAGISTI
+423 ITKLAAGLSTI
-434 ISSAVPAGFLLFGQY
+434 ISSVVYSIVGYSGKNVDILNKAIANGESFITYDGGTGKGKYAAAMFFLISIPPAIGMLLSAIPTLKY
-449 FDAVFLY
+449 AMTDKE
-456 QYHVLDLCGKTVID
+456 HEN
-470 RIDCPVVILV
+470 ILAELV
-480 HKKVRTA
+480 SCRRTA
-487 FVDHRLDGKH
+487 KDKTDGDSTDAPSTLDAA
-497 HTRNKEHL
+497 
-505 TSLWCNVTYERIF
+505 S
-518 VKFKSDPVTT
+518 
-528 DLFYNG
+528 
-534 ITIGLCVRI
+534 
-543 DGIGNVAQMSPMALR
+543 AALEDNMDSIVEEINN
-558 LQVPAG
+558 L
-564 RTLP
+564 

>member
-1 MGEKRTYTGKE
+1 MNNLAKTYTKKE
-12 LGGYLVGMFGQNLIY
+12 AAGFLVGMFGQNLIY

-74 KTKWGK
+74 HSKWGK

-89 GIIGVVTILTFING
+89 AIIGLITILAFLNG
-103 NYATAS
+103 NYATAD
-109 STAQKVLIVA
+109 TTTQKVLIVA

-148 DENDRG
+148 DENDRS
-154 KILSLARMVAG
+154 KILGLARMVAG

-175 IAQALGT
+175 IAQAVAG
-182 AFVNKIDKNAAD
+182 AFGGDM
-194 YDTLV
+194 
-199 QKANQKGFIVTVIIM
+199 QKGFIVTVIIM
-214 TVIASVLF
+214 TVVATILF
-222 EFAGLCTRE
+222 EFAGLFTRE
-231 KVEKSER
+231 RVEKSEK

-243 ENFQIMFR
+243 ENFKIMFG

-290 ILKTD
+290 ILVYND
-295 ATGKIMGINFQILV
+295 DGSLAGINVKILI

-352 FALIFVFFKVSGG
+352 YALIFVFYKVSGG
-365 DLTSTFWSIIVG
+365 DLTTTFWSIIIG
-377 VCMLI
+377 ICMLFG
-382 ASASFGGINVLQSV
+382 SAAFGGINVLQSV

-406 YHNGVRT
+406 YYNGVRT

-434 ISSAVPAGFLLFGQY
+434 VSSAVYAIVGYSGANVDKLNKAIENGANFLTYDGGTGVGKYAEAMFFLISIPPAIGMVLSAIPTLKY
-449 FDAVFLY
+449 AMTDAEHREMLSE
-456 QYHVLDLCGKTVID
+456 
-470 RIDCPVVILV
+470 LV
-480 HKKVRTA
+480 SRRKGT
-487 FVDHRLDGKH
+487 
-497 HTRNKEHL
+497 KE
-505 TSLWCNVTYERIF
+505 
-518 VKFKSDPVTT
+518 D
-528 DLFYNG
+528 
-534 ITIGLCVRI
+534 
-543 DGIGNVAQMSPMALR
+543 
-558 LQVPAG
+558 
-564 RTLP
+564 

>member
-12 LGGYLVGMFGQNLIY
+12 LVGYLVGMFGQNLIY

-74 KTKWGK
+74 KSKWGK

-89 GIIGVVTILTFING
+89 AIIGLVTILTFING

-109 STAQKVLIVA
+109 STSQKVLIVA

-148 DENDRG
+148 DESDRS
-154 KILSLARMVAG
+154 KILGLARMVAG
-165 VGGIG
+165 IGGIG

-175 IAQALGT
+175 IAQALGS
-182 AFVNKIDKNAAD
+182 AFVSKIDKNAFD

-222 EFAGLCTRE
+222 EFAGLFTRE
-231 KVEKSER
+231 KVEKSEK

-290 ILKTD
+290 ILATD
-295 ATGKIMGINFQILV
+295 ASGKITGLNVKILV
-309 GLGCVAAGLFV
+309 GLGCVAIGLFA
-320 GQFVA
+320 GQFIA

-342 NIYSIAGAVP
+342 NIYSIAGAFP
-352 FALIFVFFKVSGG
+352 FALIFVFYKVSGG

-377 VCMLI
+377 ICMLV
-382 ASASFGGINVLQSV
+382 ASAAFGGINVLQSV

-434 ISSAVPAGFLLFGQY
+434 ISSAVY
-449 FDAVFLY
+449 
-456 QYHVLDLCGKTVID
+456 
-470 RIDCPVVILV
+470 
-480 HKKVRTA
+480 A
-487 FVDHRLDGKH
+487 FVGYSGANVDKLNRAIEKGANFITYDGGTGAGKYAEAMFFLISIPPAIGMLLSALP
-497 HTRNKEHL
+497 TLKYAMSDKEHQKIL
-505 TSLWCNVTYERIF
+505 E
-518 VKFKSDPVTT
+518 
-528 DLFYNG
+528 
-534 ITIGLCVRI
+534 
-543 DGIGNVAQMSPMALR
+543 
-558 LQVPAG
+558 
-564 RTLP
+564 TLVEKRNTQDTKAE

>member
-12 LGGYLVGMFGQNLIY
+12 LVGYLVGMFGQNLIY

-74 KTKWGK
+74 KSKWGK

-89 GIIGVVTILTFING
+89 AIIGLVTILTFING
-103 NYATAS
+103 NYAIAS
-109 STAQKVLIVA
+109 STSQKVLIVA

-148 DENDRG
+148 DESDRS
-154 KILSLARMVAG
+154 KILGLARMVAG
-165 VGGIG
+165 IGGIG

-175 IAQALGT
+175 IAQALGS
-182 AFVNKIDKNAAD
+182 AFVSKIDKNAVD

-222 EFAGLCTRE
+222 EFAGLFTRE
-231 KVEKSER
+231 KVEKSEK

-290 ILKTD
+290 ILATD
-295 ATGKIMGINFQILV
+295 ASGKITGLNVKILV
-309 GLGCVAAGLFV
+309 GLGCVAIGLFA
-320 GQFVA
+320 GQFIA

-342 NIYSIAGAVP
+342 NIYSIAGAFP
-352 FALIFVFFKVSGG
+352 FALIFVFYKVSGG

-377 VCMLI
+377 ICMLV
-382 ASASFGGINVLQSV
+382 ASAAFGGINVLQSV

-434 ISSAVPAGFLLFGQY
+434 ISSAVY
-449 FDAVFLY
+449 
-456 QYHVLDLCGKTVID
+456 
-470 RIDCPVVILV
+470 
-480 HKKVRTA
+480 A
-487 FVDHRLDGKH
+487 FVGYSGANVDKLNRAIEKGANFITYDGGTGAGKYAEAMFFLISIPPAIGMLLSALP
-497 HTRNKEHL
+497 TLKYAMSDKEHQKIL
-505 TSLWCNVTYERIF
+505 E
-518 VKFKSDPVTT
+518 
-528 DLFYNG
+528 
-534 ITIGLCVRI
+534 
-543 DGIGNVAQMSPMALR
+543 
-558 LQVPAG
+558 
-564 RTLP
+564 TLVEKRNTQDTKAE

>member
-1 MGEKRTYTGKE
+1 MNSKAKTYTKKE
-12 LGGYLVGMFGQNLIY
+12 AAGYLVGMFGQNLIY

-74 KTKWGK
+74 HSKWGK

-89 GIIGVVTILTFING
+89 AIIGVITILTFING
-103 NYATAS
+103 NYAEAS
-109 STAQKVLIVA
+109 STAQKVLIVG
-119 WAAISYIAWGMCFTV
+119 WAAVSYIAWGMCFTV
-134 CDIPLWGITSLMTE
+134 CDIPLWGLTSLMTE
-148 DENDRG
+148 DENDRS
-154 KILSLARMVAG
+154 KILGLARMVAG

-175 IAQALGT
+175 IAQALAS
-182 AFVNKIDKNAAD
+182 AFGGDM
-194 YDTLV
+194 
-199 QKANQKGFIVTVIIM
+199 QKAFIVTVVIM
-214 TVIASVLF
+214 TVIATILF
-222 EFAGLCTRE
+222 EFAGLFTRE
-231 KVEKSER
+231 RVEKSEK

-243 ENFQIMFR
+243 ENFQIMFG

-290 ILKTD
+290 ILKYNED
-295 ATGKIMGINFQILV
+295 GSLAGINFKILI
-309 GLGCVAAGLFV
+309 GLGSVAIGLFV

-342 NIYSIAGAVP
+342 NFYSIAGAVP

-365 DLTSTFWSIIVG
+365 DLTSTVWSIVIG
-377 VCMLI
+377 ICMLF

-406 YHNGVRT
+406 YHNGIRT

-434 ISSAVPAGFLLFGQY
+434 ISSAVY
-449 FDAVFLY
+449 
-456 QYHVLDLCGKTVID
+456 
-470 RIDCPVVILV
+470 
-480 HKKVRTA
+480 A
-487 FVDHRLDGKH
+487 FVGYSGVNVDKLNKAIENGANFITYDGGSGVGKYAEAMFFLISIPPAIGMFLSALP
-497 HTRNKEHL
+497 TLKYAMTDKEHKQIL
-505 TSLWCNVTYERIF
+505 AELVAKR
-518 VKFKSDPVTT
+518 
-528 DLFYNG
+528 
-534 ITIGLCVRI
+534 
-543 DGIGNVAQMSPMALR
+543 GNKPQD
-558 LQVPAG
+558 
-564 RTLP
+564 

>member
-1 MGEKRTYTGKE
+1 MSEKRTYTGKE
-12 LGGYLVGMFGQNLIY
+12 LVGYLVGMFGQNLIY

-60 AINDP
+60 AINDL

-74 KTKWGK
+74 KSKWGK

-89 GIIGVVTILTFING
+89 AIIGLVTILTFING

-109 STAQKVLIVA
+109 STSQKVLIVA

-148 DENDRG
+148 DESDRS
-154 KILSLARMVAG
+154 KILGLARMVAG
-165 VGGIG
+165 IGGIG

-175 IAQALGT
+175 VAQALGS
-182 AFVNKIDKNAAD
+182 AFVSKIDKNAVD

-222 EFAGLCTRE
+222 EFAGLFTRE
-231 KVEKSER
+231 KVEKSEK

-290 ILKTD
+290 ILATD
-295 ATGKIMGINFQILV
+295 ASGKITGLNVKILI
-309 GLGCVAAGLFV
+309 GLGCVAIGLFA
-320 GQFVA
+320 GQFIA

-342 NIYSIAGAVP
+342 NIYSIAGAFP
-352 FALIFVFFKVSGG
+352 FALIFVFYKVSGG

-377 VCMLI
+377 ICMLV
-382 ASASFGGINVLQSV
+382 ASAAFGGINVLQSV

-406 YHNGVRT
+406 YYNGVRT

-434 ISSAVPAGFLLFGQY
+434 ISSAVY
-449 FDAVFLY
+449 
-456 QYHVLDLCGKTVID
+456 
-470 RIDCPVVILV
+470 
-480 HKKVRTA
+480 A
-487 FVDHRLDGKH
+487 FVGYSGANVDKLNRAIEKGANFITYDGGSGTGKYAEAMFFLISIPPAIGMLLSALP
-497 HTRNKEHL
+497 TLKYAMSDKEHQKIL
-505 TSLWCNVTYERIF
+505 E
-518 VKFKSDPVTT
+518 
-528 DLFYNG
+528 
-534 ITIGLCVRI
+534 
-543 DGIGNVAQMSPMALR
+543 
-558 LQVPAG
+558 
-564 RTLP
+564 TLVEKRNTQDIKAE

>member
-89 GIIGVVTILTFING
+89 GIIGVITILTFING
-103 NYATAS
+103 NYAEAS

-119 WAAISYIAWGMCFTV
+119 WAGISYIAWGMCFTV
-134 CDIPLWGITSLMTE
+134 CDIPLWGITSLMTD
-148 DENDRG
+148 DENDRS
-154 KILSLARMVAG
+154 KILGLARMVAG

-175 IAQALGT
+175 VAQALSGV
-182 AFVNKIDKNAAD
+182 FGGNM
-194 YDTLV
+194 
-199 QKANQKGFIVTVIIM
+199 QKSFIVTVIIM

-222 EFAGLCTRE
+222 EFAGLFTRE
-231 KVEKSER
+231 RVEKSEK

-295 ATGKIMGINFQILV
+295 AAGKVTGIDFQILI

-352 FALIFVFFKVSGG
+352 FALIFVFYKVSGG
-365 DLTSTFWSIIVG
+365 DLTSTFWSIIIG

-382 ASASFGGINVLQSV
+382 ASAAFGGINVLQSV

-423 ITKLAAGISTI
+423 ITKLSAGIATI
-434 ISSAVPAGFLLFGQY
+434 ISSVVYSVVGYSGANVDKLNKAIEKGANFITYDGGSGVGKYAEAMFFLISIPPAIGMLLSAIPTLKY
-449 FDAVFLY
+449 AMSD
-456 QYHVLDLCGKTVID
+456 
-470 RIDCPVVILV
+470 
-480 HKKVRTA
+480 
-487 FVDHRLDGKH
+487 
-497 HTRNKEHL
+497 KEH
-505 TSLWCNVTYERIF
+505 ERIL
-518 VKFKSDPVTT
+518 KSLVDKR
-528 DLFYNG
+528 N
-534 ITIGLCVRI
+534 
-543 DGIGNVAQMSPMALR
+543 AQETSAD
-558 LQVPAG
+558 
-564 RTLP
+564 

>member
-1 MGEKRTYTGKE
+1 MNSKAKTYTKKE
-12 LGGYLVGMFGQNLIY
+12 AAGYLVGMFGQNLIY

-74 KTKWGK
+74 HSKWGK

-89 GIIGVVTILTFING
+89 AIIGVVTILTFVNG
-103 NYATAS
+103 NYAEAS
-109 STAQKVLIVA
+109 STAQKVLIVG
-119 WAAISYIAWGMCFTV
+119 WAAVSYIAWGMCFTV

-148 DENDRG
+148 DENDRS
-154 KILSLARMVAG
+154 KILGLARMVAG

-175 IAQALGT
+175 VAQALAGV
-182 AFVNKIDKNAAD
+182 FGGDM
-194 YDTLV
+194 
-199 QKANQKGFIVTVIIM
+199 QKAFIVTVVIM
-214 TVIASVLF
+214 TVIATILF
-222 EFAGLCTRE
+222 EFAGIFTRE
-231 KVEKSER
+231 RVEKSEK

-243 ENFQIMFR
+243 ENFQIMFG

-290 ILKTD
+290 ILKTNED
-295 ATGKIMGINFQILV
+295 GSIAGIDFKILI
-309 GLGCVAAGLFV
+309 GLGSVAVGLFV

-365 DLTSTFWSIIVG
+365 DLTSTVWSIVIG
-377 VCMLI
+377 ICMLF
-382 ASASFGGINVLQSV
+382 ASAAFGGINVLQSV

-434 ISSAVPAGFLLFGQY
+434 ISSAVY
-449 FDAVFLY
+449 
-456 QYHVLDLCGKTVID
+456 
-470 RIDCPVVILV
+470 
-480 HKKVRTA
+480 A
-487 FVDHRLDGKH
+487 FVGYSGVNVDKLNKAIENGANFITYDGGSGVGKYAEAMFFLISIPPAIGMFLSALP
-497 HTRNKEHL
+497 TLKYAMTDKEHEHIL
-505 TSLWCNVTYERIF
+505 AELVAKR
-518 VKFKSDPVTT
+518 
-528 DLFYNG
+528 
-534 ITIGLCVRI
+534 
-543 DGIGNVAQMSPMALR
+543 GNKPQD
-558 LQVPAG
+558 
-564 RTLP
+564 

>member
-1 MGEKRTYTGKE
+1 MEQKRLTYTNKE
-12 LGGYLVGMFGQNLIY
+12 LSGYLVGMFGQNLIY

-46 MALGWIMTIARIWD
+46 MALGWIMTIARVWD

-89 GIIGVVTILTFING
+89 GIIGVVTILTFINS
-103 NYATAS
+103 NYANATT
-109 STAQKVLIVA
+109 TAQKALIIG
-119 WAAISYIAWGMCFTV
+119 WAAVSYVAWGMCFTV

-148 DENDRG
+148 DENDRS
-154 KILSLARMVAG
+154 KILGLARMVAG

-182 AFVNKIDKNAAD
+182 AFVDKLDKSAPD
-194 YDTLV
+194 YAELV
-199 QKANQKGFIVTVIIM
+199 QKANQKGFIITVIIM
-214 TVIASVLF
+214 TVVASILF
-222 EFAGLCTRE
+222 EFAGIATRE
-231 KVEKSER
+231 RVQKSEK

-243 ENFQIMFR
+243 ENFKIMFS

-290 ILKTD
+290 ILATD
-295 ATGKIMGINFQILV
+295 ASGKITGINFKILI
-309 GLGCVAAGLFV
+309 GLGCVALGLFV

-325 MGVTPLIIKK
+325 MGITPLLIKK
-335 VEKKTLY
+335 FEKKTLY
-342 NIYSIAGAVP
+342 NFYSIAGAVP
-352 FALIFVFFKVSGG
+352 FALIYVFFKISGG
-365 DLTSTFWSIIVG
+365 DLTSTVWSIVTGI
-377 VCMLI
+377 CMLFG
-382 ASASFGGINVLQSV
+382 SAAFGGINVLQSV

-406 YHNGVRT
+406 YYNGVRT

-423 ITKLAAGISTI
+423 ITKLAAGLSTI
-434 ISSAVPAGFLLFGQY
+434 ISSVVYSIVGYSGKNVDILNKAIANGESFITYDGGTGKGKYAAAMFFLISIPPAIGMLLSAIPTLKY
-449 FDAVFLY
+449 AMTDKE
-456 QYHVLDLCGKTVID
+456 HEN
-470 RIDCPVVILV
+470 ILAELV
-480 HKKVRTA
+480 SCRRTA
-487 FVDHRLDGKH
+487 KDKTDGDSTDAPSTLDAA
-497 HTRNKEHL
+497 
-505 TSLWCNVTYERIF
+505 S
-518 VKFKSDPVTT
+518 
-528 DLFYNG
+528 
-534 ITIGLCVRI
+534 
-543 DGIGNVAQMSPMALR
+543 A
-558 LQVPAG
+558 
-564 RTLP
+564 TLEDNMDSIVEEINNL

>member
-1 MGEKRTYTGKE
+1 MNSKAKTYTKKE
-12 LGGYLVGMFGQNLIY
+12 AAGYLVGMFGQNLIY

-74 KTKWGK
+74 HSKWGK

-89 GIIGVVTILTFING
+89 AIIGVITILTFING
-103 NYATAS
+103 NYAEAS
-109 STAQKVLIVA
+109 STAQKVLIVG
-119 WAAISYIAWGMCFTV
+119 WAAVSYIAWGMCFTV
-134 CDIPLWGITSLMTE
+134 CDIPLWGLTSLMTE
-148 DENDRG
+148 DENDRS
-154 KILSLARMVAG
+154 KILGLARMVAG

-175 IAQALGT
+175 IAQALAG
-182 AFVNKIDKNAAD
+182 AFGGDM
-194 YDTLV
+194 
-199 QKANQKGFIVTVIIM
+199 QKAFIVTVVIM
-214 TVIASVLF
+214 TVIATIFF
-222 EFAGLCTRE
+222 EFAGLFTRE
-231 KVEKSER
+231 RVEKSEK

-243 ENFQIMFR
+243 ENFQIMFG

-290 ILKTD
+290 ILKYNED
-295 ATGKIMGINFQILV
+295 GSLAGINFKILI
-309 GLGCVAAGLFV
+309 GLGSVAIGLFV

-342 NIYSIAGAVP
+342 NFYSIAGAVP

-365 DLTSTFWSIIVG
+365 DLTSTAWSIVIG
-377 VCMLI
+377 ICMLF
-382 ASASFGGINVLQSV
+382 ASAAFGGINVLQSV

-406 YHNGVRT
+406 YYNGIRT

-434 ISSAVPAGFLLFGQY
+434 ISSAVY
-449 FDAVFLY
+449 
-456 QYHVLDLCGKTVID
+456 
-470 RIDCPVVILV
+470 
-480 HKKVRTA
+480 A
-487 FVDHRLDGKH
+487 FVGYSGVNVDKLNKAIENGANFITYDGGSGVGKYAEAMFFLISIPPAIGMFLSALP
-497 HTRNKEHL
+497 TLKYAMTDKEHKQIL
-505 TSLWCNVTYERIF
+505 AELVAKR
-518 VKFKSDPVTT
+518 
-528 DLFYNG
+528 
-534 ITIGLCVRI
+534 
-543 DGIGNVAQMSPMALR
+543 GNKPQD
-558 LQVPAG
+558 
-564 RTLP
+564 

>member
-1 MGEKRTYTGKE
+1 MNSKAKTYTKKE
-12 LGGYLVGMFGQNLIY
+12 AAGYLVGMFGQNLIY

-74 KTKWGK
+74 HSKWGK

-89 GIIGVVTILTFING
+89 AIIGVITILTFING
-103 NYATAS
+103 NYAEAS
-109 STAQKVLIVA
+109 STAQKVLIVG
-119 WAAISYIAWGMCFTV
+119 WAAVSYIAWGMCFTV
-134 CDIPLWGITSLMTE
+134 CDIPLWGLTSLMTE
-148 DENDRG
+148 DENDRS
-154 KILSLARMVAG
+154 KILGLARMVAG

-175 IAQALGT
+175 VAQALAG
-182 AFVNKIDKNAAD
+182 AFNGDM
-194 YDTLV
+194 
-199 QKANQKGFIVTVIIM
+199 QKAFIVTVVIM
-214 TVIASVLF
+214 TVVATILF
-222 EFAGLCTRE
+222 EFAGIFTRE
-231 KVEKSER
+231 RVEKSEK

-243 ENFQIMFR
+243 ENFQIMFG

-290 ILKTD
+290 ILKYNED
-295 ATGKIMGINFQILV
+295 GSLAGINFKILI
-309 GLGCVAAGLFV
+309 GLGSVAVGLFV

-342 NIYSIAGAVP
+342 NFYSIAGAVP

-365 DLTSTFWSIIVG
+365 DLTSTAWSIVIG
-377 VCMLI
+377 ICMLF
-382 ASASFGGINVLQSV
+382 ASAAFGGINVLQSV

-406 YHNGVRT
+406 YYNGIRT

-434 ISSAVPAGFLLFGQY
+434 ISSAVY
-449 FDAVFLY
+449 
-456 QYHVLDLCGKTVID
+456 
-470 RIDCPVVILV
+470 
-480 HKKVRTA
+480 A
-487 FVDHRLDGKH
+487 FVGYSGVNVDKLNKAIENGANFITYDGGSGVGKYAEAMFFLISIPPAIGMFLSALP
-497 HTRNKEHL
+497 TLKYAMTDKEHKQIL
-505 TSLWCNVTYERIF
+505 AELVAKR
-518 VKFKSDPVTT
+518 
-528 DLFYNG
+528 
-534 ITIGLCVRI
+534 
-543 DGIGNVAQMSPMALR
+543 GNKPQD
-558 LQVPAG
+558 
-564 RTLP
+564 

>member
-1 MGEKRTYTGKE
+1 MNNLAKTYTKKE
-12 LGGYLVGMFGQNLIY
+12 AAGFLVGMFGQNLIY

-74 KTKWGK
+74 HSKWGK

-89 GIIGVVTILTFING
+89 AIIGLVTILAFLNG
-103 NYATAS
+103 NYATAD
-109 STAQKVLIVA
+109 TTTQKVLIVA

-148 DENDRG
+148 DENDRS
-154 KILSLARMVAG
+154 KILGLARMVAG

-175 IAQALGT
+175 IAQAVAG
-182 AFVNKIDKNAAD
+182 AFGGDM
-194 YDTLV
+194 
-199 QKANQKGFIVTVIIM
+199 QKGFIVTVIIM
-214 TVIASVLF
+214 TVVATILF
-222 EFAGLCTRE
+222 EFAGLFTKER
-231 KVEKSER
+231 VDKSER

-243 ENFQIMFR
+243 ENFKIMFG

-290 ILKTD
+290 ILVYND
-295 ATGKIMGINFQILV
+295 DGSLAGINVKILI

-342 NIYSIAGAVP
+342 NVYSIAGAVP
-352 FALIFVFFKVSGG
+352 YALIFVFYKVSGG
-365 DLTSTFWSIIVG
+365 DLTTTFWSIIIG
-377 VCMLI
+377 ICMLFG
-382 ASASFGGINVLQSV
+382 SAAFGGINVLQSV

-406 YHNGVRT
+406 YYNGVRT

-434 ISSAVPAGFLLFGQY
+434 VSSAVYAIVGYSGANVDKLNKAIENGASFLTYDGGTGVGKYAEAMFFLISIPPAIGMILSAIPTLKY
-449 FDAVFLY
+449 AMTDAE
-456 QYHVLDLCGKTVID
+456 HKE
-470 RIDCPVVILV
+470 ILSELV
-480 HKKVRTA
+480 SRRKGT
-487 FVDHRLDGKH
+487 
-497 HTRNKEHL
+497 KE
-505 TSLWCNVTYERIF
+505 
-518 VKFKSDPVTT
+518 D
-528 DLFYNG
+528 
-534 ITIGLCVRI
+534 
-543 DGIGNVAQMSPMALR
+543 
-558 LQVPAG
+558 
-564 RTLP
+564 